1 MAKTTEASEQ
11 VTREEVATHLRQL
24 ADQFES
30 EDAVSAAVGNK
41 QVTLNPPNEVKRET
55 EVIERSSRLRGNRE
69 ELDITLSWKVE

>member
-11 VTREEVATHLRQL
+11 VTREDVATHLRQL

-30 EDAVSAAVGNK
+30 EDAVNAAVGNK